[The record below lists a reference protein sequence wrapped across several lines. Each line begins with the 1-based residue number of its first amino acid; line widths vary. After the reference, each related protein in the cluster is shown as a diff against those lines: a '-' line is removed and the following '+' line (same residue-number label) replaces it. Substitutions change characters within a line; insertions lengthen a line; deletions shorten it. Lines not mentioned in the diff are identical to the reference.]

1 MKGNLFLAMQQHW
14 LAWTT
19 NVKTVEER
27 DEIKKPRRKLGNQM
41 KRERNSCR
49 VRANRMREKD

>member
-41 KRERNSCR
+41 KRE
-49 VRANRMREKD
+49 KFL